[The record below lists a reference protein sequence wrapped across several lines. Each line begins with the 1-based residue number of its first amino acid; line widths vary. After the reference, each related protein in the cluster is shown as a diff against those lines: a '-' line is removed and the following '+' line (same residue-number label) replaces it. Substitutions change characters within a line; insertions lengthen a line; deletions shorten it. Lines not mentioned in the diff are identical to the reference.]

1 MAEEAATPAA
11 AEGSDAAAEAVLVDE
26 VAERNR
32 QLKAA
37 LMDDPEVLAET
48 PAAVQDGGAAIEEP
62 VTPPPA
68 PAPEPPAALEK
79 QKSAKRPLARQPSAA
94 DQRAAAADQR
104 AAAAA
109 ERATER
115 AAAAASAERLEA
127 QKLER
132 QIREQTAKLEALR
145 ERASDIGAD
154 QEEWAHPKEVNAAL
168 YLRH

>member
-1 MAEEAATPAA
+1 MAEAETPMA
-11 AEGSDAAAEAVLVDE
+11 AEGSEAATEM
-26 VAERNR
+26 AERNR

-37 LMDDPEVLAET
+37 LMDDPEVVAET
-48 PAAVQDGGAAIEEP
+48 PADVQDASAAVEEP
-62 VTPPPA
+62 VTPLS
-68 PAPEPPAALEK
+68 ALQK

-94 DQRAAAADQR
+94 DQRAAAAEQR

-115 AAAAASAERLEA
+115 AAAAATAERVEA

-154 QEEWAHPKEVNAAL
+154 REEWAHPKEVSVAL
-168 YLRH
+168 Y

>member
-1 MAEEAATPAA
+1 MAEAETPMA
-11 AEGSDAAAEAVLVDE
+11 AEGSEAATEM
-26 VAERNR
+26 AERNR

-37 LMDDPEVLAET
+37 LMDDPEVVAET
-48 PAAVQDGGAAIEEP
+48 PADVQDGSAAVEEP
-62 VTPPPA
+62 VTPPS
-68 PAPEPPAALEK
+68 ALQK

-94 DQRAAAADQR
+94 DQRAAAAEQR

-115 AAAAASAERLEA
+115 AAAAATAERVEA

-154 QEEWAHPKEVNAAL
+154 REEWAHPKEVSVAH
-168 YLRH
+168 Y

>member
-1 MAEEAATPAA
+1 MAEAETPMA
-11 AEGSDAAAEAVLVDE
+11 AEGSEAATEM
-26 VAERNR
+26 AERNR

-37 LMDDPEVLAET
+37 LMDDPEVVAET
-48 PAAVQDGGAAIEEP
+48 PAAVQDGSAAVEEP

-68 PAPEPPAALEK
+68 SAPQPPSALQK

-94 DQRAAAADQR
+94 DQRAAAAEQR

-115 AAAAASAERLEA
+115 AAAAATAERVEA

-154 QEEWAHPKEVNAAL
+154 REEWAHPKEVSDAL
-168 YLRH
+168 Y